1 MPKRFRVIAGPNG
14 SGKSTLVEY
23 LRTRG
28 KVDLHAVLNAD
39 EIYAEVSHTLV
50 FKPLVSL
57 QHDVLEEFA
66 QNSGYDGEIKR
77 PFSDGRIRVTDD
89 GVQFSSSGVVT
100 SYTVSLLTNFLL
112 REYLA
117 AGLSFSLETVFSHFS
132 KVEALKAAFEAGYR
146 TYLYFVATQ
155 DVAINVDRIANRVRQ
170 GGHDVP
176 SDKVES
182 RALRSLRNVIEA
194 LPYCTRAF
202 FLDNSRE
209 KMMLVAEVD
218 RDKGVAQVAD
228 VFPQWFASLCRAFSL
243 HSCTDGPHRIPMGEN

>member
-1 MPKRFRVIAGPNG
+1 MSQRFRVIAGPNG
-14 SGKSTLVEY
+14 SGKTTLVEH
-23 LRTRG
+23 LRTSG
-28 KVDLHAVLNAD
+28 KINMHDVLNAD
-39 EIYAEVSHTLV
+39 DIFAAGSNTLV
-50 FKPLVSL
+50 YKPLIPL
-57 QHDVLEEFA
+57 QNDVLEKFA
-66 QNSGYDGEIKR
+66 RNSKYGEEIKR
-77 PFSDGRIRVTDD
+77 PFLDGGIRVTD
-89 GVQFSSSGVVT
+89 GIVHFSSPGAVT

-112 REYLA
+112 RAYLA
-117 AGLSFSLETVFSHFS
+117 AGVSFSLKTVFSHPS

-194 LPYCTRAF
+194 LPYCTRAY

-209 KMMLVAEVD
+209 KMILVAEVE
-218 RDKGVAQVAD
+218 RDKGVAQVAYA
-228 VFPQWFASLCRAFSL
+228 FPQWFASLCRAFFL
-243 HSCTDGPHRIPMGEN
+243 HSCTDGTA